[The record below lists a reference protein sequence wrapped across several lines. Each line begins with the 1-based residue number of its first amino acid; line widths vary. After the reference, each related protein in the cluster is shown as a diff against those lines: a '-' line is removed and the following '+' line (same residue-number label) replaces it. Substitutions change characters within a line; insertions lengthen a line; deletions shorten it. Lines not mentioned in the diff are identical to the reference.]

1 MMKRL
6 FSMMALLLL
15 FTIDIWAQSGM
26 TDTQIL
32 QYVIQQKR
40 LGKAESEIATELL
53 KQGAT
58 LAQIQQM
65 RQKYSQQLEKV
76 SMGGVIDKAIGDA
89 SSRMRK
95 NNAPLRE
102 IEESDQIY
110 SKRMQNRPPEWLYD
124 NSLESRMD
132 FIKADSL
139 YFESTAEKK
148 KKVFGRDIFNNKYL
162 TFEPQMN
169 IATPQN
175 YVLGP
180 GDQLVIDVF
189 GNTQQSEILTI
200 SPDGEVT
207 VPNVGPIQ
215 VSGLTVSAAQSRIR
229 GKMGK
234 FYTDSDIKVTVGQTR
249 TIIVNV
255 MGEVKAPGTYTLS
268 AFSTVFNAL
277 YMAGGISDLGTL
289 RNVKVIRNGRQISV
303 VDIYEFILNG
313 RLSGNVRLQDNDVV
327 QVGAYECIVDISGRV
342 KRPMAY
348 EMRKT
353 ESLATL
359 LKYSGGFTGDAYKK
373 LIRVLR
379 KSEDLKSVYNVEE
392 FELSDFKMDD
402 GDSVIVDS
410 IINRYKNMVEVRGA
424 VYRPGMYHLGGKISS
439 VRSLIEYASGLSE
452 EAMTAR
458 AVVRRVKSNRTHEV
472 VPIDLDGIMNGIAA
486 DVPLQNEDVLFV
498 PTLAE
503 HQNLRTLTIDG
514 EVICP
519 GTYEYSD
526 KMAIEDLV
534 LMAGGLTDDA
544 SRVKIDVSRRI
555 IDPQA
560 REASEEVAKVY
571 SFELNPGFSIDYSN
585 SFFLEPYDVVHV
597 RRSPISKKVINV
609 FVEGEVTFEGV
620 YSLEKK
626 NQRLS
631 DVVKSAGGLIPGS
644 NARGARLLRKM
655 NDDEKARM
663 QAVLQV
669 ARQGAD
675 GKDSINIDKIAIS
688 DTYTI
693 GIHLDEAL
701 AHPGSTQDVEL
712 VDGDRLIVPSFNHTV
727 RISGDVNAPN
737 TVAFDEGKGYKY
749 YIKQAGG
756 FGERAKKSH
765 AYIVYQNGTM
775 ALAKE
780 GKIEPGCEVVVPTK
794 RPRDAQVIS
803 QWLGIG
809 TSVASLATMVATIA
823 NLLK

>member
-76 SMGGVIDKAIGDA
+76 SMGGVVDKAIGDA

-102 IEESDQIY
+102 IEENDQIY
-110 SKRMQNRPPEWLYD
+110 SKRMQNRPPGWLYD

-180 GDQLVIDVF
+180 GDQLVIDVY
-189 GNTQQSEILTI
+189 GNTQQSEILTV

-215 VSGLTVSAAQSRIR
+215 VGGLTVSAAQQRIR

-277 YMAGGISDLGTL
+277 YMAGGISDLGTM

-313 RLSGNVRLQDNDVV
+313 RLSGNIRLQDNDVV

-571 SFELNPGFSIDYSN
+571 NFELNPGFSIDYSN

-655 NDDEKARM
+655 NDDEKTRM

>member
-1 MMKRL
+1 MV
-6 FSMMALLLL
+6 FS
-15 FTIDIWAQSGM
+15 TGIWAQSGM
-26 TDTQIL
+26 TDSQVL
-32 QYVIQQKR
+32 QYVVQQKR
-40 LGKAESEIATELL
+40 IGKSETDIATELL

-58 LAQIQQM
+58 MAQIQQM
-65 RQKYSQQLEKV
+65 RQKYSKQLEKI
-76 SMGGVIDKAIGDA
+76 SIGSIADKAISDA

-95 NNAPLRE
+95 NNAPSRDETEGRLY
-102 IEESDQIY
+102 ESNLD
-110 SKRMQNRPPEWLYD
+110 
-124 NSLESRMD
+124 
-132 FIKADSL
+132 ASL
-139 YFESTAEKK
+139 YKTADTLNYEPVNGR
-148 KKVFGRDIFNNKYL
+148 KKVFGRDIFNNKSL

-180 GDQLVIDVF
+180 GDQLVVDIY
-189 GNTQQSEILTI
+189 GSTQQTEILTV

-207 VPNVGPIQ
+207 VPNLGPVQ

-229 GKMGK
+229 SRLGK
-234 FYTDSDIKVTVGQTR
+234 FYSDSDIKVTVGQTR

-255 MGEVKAPGTYTLS
+255 MGEVNVPGTYTLS

-303 VDIYEFILNG
+303 IDIYEFIING
-313 RLSGNVRLQDNDVV
+313 RLSGNVRLQDNDVI
-327 QVGAYECIVDISGRV
+327 QVGPYECIVDVTGRV

-353 ESLATL
+353 ESLSSL

-373 LIRVLR
+373 SIRVLR
-379 KSEDLKSVYNVEE
+379 KSEELKSVYNVEE
-392 FELSDFKMDD
+392 FEMSDFKMDD

-410 IINRYKNMVEVRGA
+410 IIDRYKNMVEVRGA
-424 VYRPGMYHLGGKISS
+424 VFRPGMYHLGEKVNS
-439 VRSLIEYASGLSE
+439 VRSLVEYSSGLTE

-458 AVVRRVKSNRTHEV
+458 AVIRRMKPNRTHEV
-472 VPIDLDGIMNGIAA
+472 VPVDIEGIMNGTVA

-498 PTLAE
+498 PTLIE

-519 GTYEYSD
+519 GIYEYAD
-526 KMAIEDLV
+526 KMTIEDLI
-534 LMAGGLTDDA
+534 LQAGGLTDEA
-544 SRVKIDVSRRI
+544 STVKIDISRRLY
-555 IDPQA
+555 DPQA
-560 REASEEVAKVY
+560 RQATMDVARTF
-571 SFELNPGFSIDYSN
+571 SLELKPDFAIDHSDN
-585 SFFLEPYDVVHV
+585 FLLEPYDIVHV
-597 RRSPISKKVINV
+597 RRSPVYQKSINV
-609 FVEGEVTFEGV
+609 LVEGEVTFEGV
-620 YSLEKK
+620 YSMEKK

-631 DVVKSAGGLIPGS
+631 DVIQSAGGMVPGA
-644 NARGARLLRKM
+644 NVHGARLLRKM
-655 NDDEKARM
+655 TEDEKARM
-663 QAVLQV
+663 QAVIQM
-669 ARQGAD
+669 ARQSAD
-675 GKDSINIDKIAIS
+675 GKDSVSLDKISLS
-688 DTYTI
+688 DTYTV

-701 AHPGSTQDVEL
+701 AHPGSTQDIEL
-712 VDGDRLIVPSFNHTV
+712 VDGDRLIVPKYNHTV

-737 TVAFDEGKGYKY
+737 TVAYDEGKNYKY

-780 GKIEPGCEVVVPTK
+780 GKIEPGCEIVVPTK
-794 RPRDAQVIS
+794 RRRDSQAIS

-809 TSVASLATMVATIA
+809 TSAASLATMAATIA

>member
-76 SMGGVIDKAIGDA
+76 SMGGVVDKAIGDA

-102 IEESDQIY
+102 IEENDQIY

-180 GDQLVIDVF
+180 GDQLVIDVY
-189 GNTQQSEILTI
+189 GNTQQSEILTV

-215 VSGLTVSAAQSRIR
+215 VGGLTVSAAQQRIR

-313 RLSGNVRLQDNDVV
+313 RLSGNIRLQDNDVV

-571 SFELNPGFSIDYSN
+571 NFELNPGFSIDYSN

-655 NDDEKARM
+655 NDDEKTRM

>member
-76 SMGGVIDKAIGDA
+76 SMGGVVDKAIGDA

-102 IEESDQIY
+102 IEENDQIY

-180 GDQLVIDVF
+180 GDQLVIDVY
-189 GNTQQSEILTI
+189 GNTQQSEILTV

-215 VSGLTVSAAQSRIR
+215 VGGLTVSAAQQRIR

-277 YMAGGISDLGTL
+277 YMAGGISDLGTM

-313 RLSGNVRLQDNDVV
+313 RLSGNIRLQDNDVV

-571 SFELNPGFSIDYSN
+571 NFELNPGFSIDYSN

-655 NDDEKARM
+655 NDDEKTRM

>member
-1 MMKRL
+1 MIKRL
-6 FSMMALLLL
+6 FSLVAFQLL
-15 FTIDIWAQSGM
+15 FAIGIWAQVGM
-26 TDTQIL
+26 TETQIL
-32 QYVIQQKR
+32 QYVIQQKK
-40 LGKAESEIATELL
+40 LGKSETDIATELL

-65 RQKYSQQLEKV
+65 RQKYSEQLEKV
-76 SMGGVIDKAIGDA
+76 SMGGVADKAIGDA

-102 IEESDQIY
+102 IDEEEQKKKY
-110 SKRMQNRPPEWLYD
+110 LQNRPPEWLYGD
-124 NSLESRMD
+124 GFNPYIDYRS
-132 FIKADSL
+132 ADSL
-139 YFESTAEKK
+139 YFEPTPEEK
-148 KKVFGRDIFNNKYL
+148 KKVFGRDIFNKKFL

-180 GDQLVIDVF
+180 GDQLVIDIY
-189 GNTQQSEILTI
+189 GNTQQSEILTV

-289 RNVKVIRNGRQISV
+289 RNVKVFRNGRQITV
-303 VDIYEFILNG
+303 VDIYEFIING
-313 RLSGNVRLQDNDVV
+313 RLSGNVHLQDNDVI
-327 QVGAYECIVDISGRV
+327 QVGTYESVVDISGRV

-348 EMRKT
+348 EMRKS
-353 ESLATL
+353 ESLSSL
-359 LKYSGGFTGDAYKK
+359 LKYCGGFTGDAYKK
-373 LIRVLR
+373 LVRVLR

-392 FELSDFKMDD
+392 FEMSEFKMDD

-410 IINRYKNMVEVRGA
+410 IIDRYKNMVEVRGA
-424 VYRPGMYHLGGKISS
+424 VFRPGMYQLGEKVNS
-439 VRSLIEYASGLSE
+439 VRSLIDCSSGLME
-452 EAMTAR
+452 EALTAR
-458 AVVRRVKSNRTHEV
+458 AVIRRVKPNRTHEV
-472 VPIDLDGIMNGIAA
+472 VAVDVEGIMNGTVA

-498 PTLAE
+498 PTMAE
-503 HQNLRTLTIDG
+503 HQNLRTLSIDG

-519 GTYEYSD
+519 GTYEFAD
-526 KMAIEDLV
+526 KMTIEDLI
-534 LMAGGLTDDA
+534 LQAGGLTDEA
-544 SRVKIDVSRRI
+544 STVKIDISRRL

-560 REASEEVAKVY
+560 REASDEVAKVY
-571 SFELNPGFSIDYSN
+571 SFELKPGFAVDHSN
-585 SFFLEPYDVVHV
+585 SFFLEPYDNVHI
-597 RRSPISKKVINV
+597 RRSPISRKVINV
-609 FVEGEVTFEGV
+609 YVEGEVTFEGI

-631 DVVKSAGGLIPGS
+631 EIVKSAGGLIPGS

-655 NDDEKARM
+655 NEDEKARM
-663 QAVLQV
+663 EAVLRV
-669 ARQGAD
+669 ARQSAD
-675 GKDSINIDKIAIS
+675 GKDSVNIDKIAIS
-688 DTYTI
+688 DTYTV

-701 AHPGSTQDVEL
+701 ANPGSTQDIEL
-712 VDGDRLIVPSFNHTV
+712 VDGDRLIVPNYNHTV

-737 TVAFDEGKGYKY
+737 TVAFEEGKGYNY

-794 RPRDAQVIS
+794 RPRDSQAIS

-809 TSVASLATMVATIA
+809 TSAASLATMFATIA
-823 NLLK
+823 NLFK

>member
-76 SMGGVIDKAIGDA
+76 SMGGVVDKAIGDA

-102 IEESDQIY
+102 IEENDQIY

-180 GDQLVIDVF
+180 GDQLVIDVY
-189 GNTQQSEILTI
+189 GNTQQSEILTV

-215 VSGLTVSAAQSRIR
+215 VGGLTVSAAQQRIR

-277 YMAGGISDLGTL
+277 YMAGGISDLGTM

-313 RLSGNVRLQDNDVV
+313 RLSGNIRLQDNDVV

-712 VDGDRLIVPSFNHTV
+712 VDGDRLIVPSFNHIV

>member
-76 SMGGVIDKAIGDA
+76 SMGGVVDKAIGDA

-102 IEESDQIY
+102 IEENDQIY

-148 KKVFGRDIFNNKYL
+148 KKVFGRNIFNNKYL

-180 GDQLVIDVF
+180 GDQLVIDVY

-277 YMAGGISDLGTL
+277 YMAGGISDLGTM

-303 VDIYEFILNG
+303 VDIYEFIIYG

-353 ESLATL
+353 ESLSSL
-359 LKYSGGFTGDAYKK
+359 LKYCGGLSGDAYRKF
-373 LIRVLR
+373 IRVFR

-392 FELSDFKMDD
+392 FERADFKMDD

-410 IINRYKNMVEVRGA
+410 IIDRYKNMVEVRGA
-424 VYRPGMYHLGGKISS
+424 VFRPGMYHLGEKINS
-439 VRSLIEYASGLSE
+439 VRSLIEYSSGLME
-452 EAMTAR
+452 EALTAR
-458 AVVRRVKSNRTHEV
+458 AVIRRVKPNRTHEV
-472 VPIDLDGIMNGIAA
+472 VAVDVEGIMNGIVA

-498 PTLAE
+498 PTMAE

-519 GTYEYSD
+519 GTYEFAD
-526 KMAIEDLV
+526 KMTIEDLI
-534 LMAGGLTDDA
+534 LQAGGLTDEA
-544 SRVKIDVSRRI
+544 STVKIEISRRL